1 MPTDAT
7 SPDPLDE
14 LLAAH
19 YNALVTDLTTTLDLD
34 AGLTEALQPRHFTNL
49 TAHLH
54 TRLDL
59 DAGLAAILDPTPLPD
74 ADLPRPSEEGSWLTQ
89 LVELLGSL
97 DAPTRLRLRAR
108 PDFIT
113 LISQAHFA
121 PALDLDLTRALDRAL
136 AHALDLTRARNLT
149 RDRARDLTL
158 DLTLALDL
166 ARDLDLNLARDLAC
180 DLACDLA
187 HARAL
192 DRDLDRNRARDRD
205 LALARDLARN
215 LDLDLDRA
223 RARDLARDLDL
234 ARILDAVLADIRDRA
249 LDLAESLEL
258 NRAWGDPD
266 VPTVQQVR
274 ELGAHLKR
282 LAEDFTGADLSRA
295 DLSTTNLE
303 GVLWSSATRWPTGWV
318 GRIHAES
325 VDLGDG
331 TFRVVGR
338 GQPDRE
344 FADR

>member
-1 MPTDAT
+1 MTTDAA
-7 SPDPLDE
+7 SPDPLDG
-14 LLAAH
+14 LLEAH

-34 AGLTEALQPRHFTNL
+34 AGLAEALQPRHFTNL

-74 ADLPRPSEEGSWLTQ
+74 ADLARPSEEGSWPTQ

-108 PDFIT
+108 PNFIK
-113 LISQAHFA
+113 LISQAHIA
-121 PALDLDLTRALDRAL
+121 HALNLYRDR
-136 AHALDLTRARNLT
+136 ALDLTLD
-149 RDRARDLTL
+149 RDRAH
-158 DLTLALDL
+158 
-166 ARDLDLNLARDLAC
+166 
-180 DLACDLA
+180 DLA
-187 HARAL
+187 H
-192 DRDLDRNRARDRD
+192 DF
-205 LALARDLARN
+205 
-215 LDLDLDRA
+215 
-223 RARDLARDLDL
+223 ARDLARDLDRDLDRALNL
-234 ARILDAVLADIRDRA
+234 ARARDLDLARALDRALNRDLALDLDLDRDRALDRALNRALDLALALALALDRDLALALALARALDRILDAVLADVRDRA
-249 LDLAESLEL
+249 LDLVEGLEL
-258 NRAWGDPD
+258 NRAWGGSD
-266 VPTVQQVR
+266 VPTVEQVR

-303 GVLWSSATRWPTGWV
+303 GVLWSSATRWPTGWKD
-318 GRIHAES
+318 RMHAES
-325 VDLGDG
+325 INLGDG